1 MQLLKF
7 TFKYALWI
15 CVALALFVIA
25 VCAGIYEEVKKG
37 D

>member
-1 MQLLKF
+1 MNVLRY

-15 CVALALFVIA
+15 GVAIVLFLIA
-25 VCAGIYEEVKKG
+25 VCAGIYEEVKKN